1 MITDLNWSGV
11 KRIEADE
18 IALLQ
23 DGRAVDIH
31 DAFVNEHQIASVVQN
46 TVAVG
51 GGLSY
56 SELVWPEIS
65 DTKVPGLKSIL
76 DYMAQQSSDNPSNDT
91 YNITVKK
98 RIILYDNP
106 VNIVYRKHKRK
117 NYVSTHISSTTA
129 VVRKRYTTLN
139 RHIQN
144 ALYSTNNQTVV
155 KRTFKTIN
163 NVERPNVVHNSQQ
176 HTHVRKHTTNRY
188 KRLTVLDNTIYYL
201 LPMSKIASLER
212 RVAALEANG

>member
-1 MITDLNWSGV
+1 MLTDLNWSGV
-11 KRIEADE
+11 KRLEADE

-46 TVAVG
+46 TVPVG
-51 GGLSY
+51 GGITY
-56 SELVWPEIS
+56 TELAWPEIS

-76 DYMAQQSSDNPSNDT
+76 DYMAQQSAGSPSNDT

-106 VNIVYRKHKRK
+106 VNILYRKHKK
-117 NYVSTHISSTTA
+117 NNYFSTHINSTTA

-163 NVERPNVVHNSQQ
+163 NIERPSVVYSSHH
-176 HTHVRKHTTNRY
+176 HTHVRRHTTNRY
-188 KRLTVLDNTIYYL
+188 KRLTVLDNTSYYL

-212 RVAALEANG
+212 RVAALEVNG